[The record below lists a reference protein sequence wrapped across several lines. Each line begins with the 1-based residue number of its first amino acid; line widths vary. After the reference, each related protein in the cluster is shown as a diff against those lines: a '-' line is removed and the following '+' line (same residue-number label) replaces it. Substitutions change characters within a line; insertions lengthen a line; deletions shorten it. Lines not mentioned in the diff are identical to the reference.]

1 LYYTHT
7 SVAIMGRLSAD
18 LEKASIRLQQRQE
31 RLDRCMQAMAMT
43 LPKALVW
50 QRVRTLHKTLSAS
63 EPDQVLAGAEP

>member
-1 LYYTHT
+1 
-7 SVAIMGRLSAD
+7 
-18 LEKASIRLQQRQE
+18 
-31 RLDRCMQAMAMT
+31 MT